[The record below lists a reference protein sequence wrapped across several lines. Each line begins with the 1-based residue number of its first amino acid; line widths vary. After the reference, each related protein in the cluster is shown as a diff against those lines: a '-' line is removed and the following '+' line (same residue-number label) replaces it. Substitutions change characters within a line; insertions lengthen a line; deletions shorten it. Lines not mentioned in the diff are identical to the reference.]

1 MSKLY
6 IVGTPIGN
14 LKDIS
19 LRALETLKSVDVI
32 AAEDTRVTKKLLSNF
47 DIDNKRLISYHDH
60 NEKNS
65 AKGIISLLNE
75 GKTVA
80 LVSDAGMPVVND
92 PGFILIREVIEN
104 NIEYD
109 VIPGPSSV
117 TTALVHSNFD
127 THFNFHGY
135 LKPKKVQRENQLSVL
150 TKGTHIFLSSP
161 HRIVEELKSVK
172 EVISNPKVFVGRE
185 MTKKFQTLYRGDI
198 DKIIS
203 DIQSNLKGEFTM
215 VLEIPKRK
223 KVNKYDK

>member
-19 LRALETLKSVDVI
+19 LRALETLRLADVV
-32 AAEDTRVTKKLLSNF
+32 AAEDTRVTKKLLSHF

-65 AKGIISLLNE
+65 AKGIIALLQE
-75 GKTVA
+75 GKNVA

-92 PGFILIREVIEN
+92 PGFILIREAIEN

-127 THFNFHGY
+127 THYNFHGY
-135 LKPKKVQRENQLSVL
+135 LKPKKGQRDNQLSVL

-161 HRIVEELKSVK
+161 HRIIEELKSIR
-172 EVISNPKVFVGRE
+172 EIMPDARVFVGRE
-185 MTKKFQTLYRGDI
+185 MTKKFQTLYRGNI
-198 DKIIS
+198 DQIIS
-203 DIQSNLKGEFTM
+203 EIKNNLKGEFTL